1 MPGQAGFS
9 GVFHHPSAGW
19 ISLVVAQTLGCTVY
33 SAMMNTDDTIYALA
47 TPWAES
53 ALAVIRTSGP
63 DAISLSCRCFSRPQA
78 LEKARSSMLVHG
90 YLVDPAT
97 QERVDEV
104 VAAVYREGHGYTG
117 ENAVEFTCHG
127 SLPGL
132 RRILDVFAANG
143 FRAAEPGEFTF
154 RAFMHGKLD
163 LTQAEAVQELV
174 AARSAASQS
183 LALSRLGGA
192 LGRRIEELK
201 QQVLDI
207 VSFIEVQLDYA
218 EDEIGGDTTFPRSQL
233 EGVVASLE
241 ALASTWKTGRL
252 YGQGARVVLAG
263 ATNAGKSSLFNLFL
277 KEERAIVS
285 DRHGTTRD
293 FLEAWIQ
300 LEGVPVR
307 LYDTAGLRDAGDTLE
322 AEGIRRTEQL
332 LEQADLI
339 LLLVDGSQADA
350 EATMLRN
357 ASIAEDPR
365 TIVVWNK
372 SDLSCNVP
380 TCGALTVSSRTGE
393 GMDRL
398 VSTLASRLK
407 EGVRSSGD
415 ERLVIESDRQR
426 DGLLKAADALRR
438 ADELESGG
446 VPLDIVAMELGEAL
460 NALGELTGEVTGAD
474 ILERIFSGF
483 CVGK

>member
-1 MPGQAGFS
+1 M
-9 GVFHHPSAGW
+9 
-19 ISLVVAQTLGCTVY
+19 VVAQTLGCTVY
-33 SAMMNTDDTIYALA
+33 SAVMNTDDTIYALA

-53 ALAVIRTSGP
+53 ALAIIRTSGP
-63 DAISLSCRCFSRPQA
+63 DAISLSSKCFSRHDA
-78 LEKARSSMLVHG
+78 LLKAKSATLVHG
-90 YLVDPAT
+90 YLVNPAT
-97 QERVDEV
+97 LERIDEV

-127 SLPGL
+127 SLPGIQ
-132 RRILDVFAANG
+132 RILDVFASNG

-154 RAFMHGKLD
+154 RAFMHGRLD

-192 LGRRIEELK
+192 LKQRIEELK
-201 QQVLDI
+201 QEVLDI
-207 VSFIEVQLDYA
+207 VSFVEVQLDYA
-218 EDEIGGDTTFPRSQL
+218 EDEIGGDTTFPRRKL
-233 EGVVASLE
+233 ENVVAALE
-241 ALASTWKTGRL
+241 ALAATWKTGRL

-300 LEGVPVR
+300 MEGIPVR
-307 LYDTAGLRDAGDTLE
+307 LYDTAGLRDADDTIE
-322 AEGIRRTEQL
+322 AEGVRRTERL

-339 LLLVDGSQADA
+339 LLLVDGSQSDA
-350 EATMLRN
+350 KDLLVRN
-357 ASIAEDPR
+357 ASIAADPR
-365 TIVVWNK
+365 TILVWNK
-372 SDLSCNVP
+372 SDLSCQAP
-380 TCGALTVSSRTGE
+380 PSGALVVSGRTGE

-398 VSTLASRLK
+398 VSTLAGRLK
-407 EGVRSSGD
+407 EGVQASGD

-426 DGLLKAADALRR
+426 DGLLQAAGALRR
-438 ADELESGG
+438 ADELERGG
-446 VPLDIVAMELGEAL
+446 VPLDIVAMELNEAL
-460 NALGELTGEVTGAD
+460 HALGELTGEVTGAD